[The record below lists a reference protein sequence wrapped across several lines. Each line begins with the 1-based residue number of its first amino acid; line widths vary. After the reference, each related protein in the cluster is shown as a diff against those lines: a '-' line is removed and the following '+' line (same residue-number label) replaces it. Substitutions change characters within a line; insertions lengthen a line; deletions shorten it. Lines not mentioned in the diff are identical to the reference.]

1 MDAWYIFN
9 SEMEYPNGCSL
20 VEAVVSN
27 RNQNPVQEADVVII
41 GGGPAGLTAGIYAG
55 RAQLSTLILEKG
67 LPGGQIAQTEE
78 VENYP
83 GFDEAVSGPE
93 LSQRMVRQAE
103 KFGAKI
109 LMEEVQGLEQREGG
123 FRVTGYSGTYDAK
136 AVIVATGATPRRL
149 GVPGEDEFYGRGV
162 STCATCD
169 GFFYRSKHVIVV
181 GGGDA
186 AVEEGMF
193 LTKFADKVTV
203 IHRRGELRANKEAQ
217 KRAFANPKMNWVWNT
232 IVEEV
237 LGDGQVTGV
246 RVRDVESGER
256 STIESDGVFIYV
268 GHNPNTDYLGD
279 LLELTPTGYA
289 KVRDE
294 IYTNVPGIFAA
305 GDVSDEVYRQLSTS
319 VGAGTRAAMATE
331 RYLAEQE
338 AHVHVSRSEADVVS
352 GAAAS

>member
-1 MDAWYIFN
+1 M
-9 SEMEYPNGCSL
+9 SRQTQQ
-20 VEAVVSN
+20 V
-27 RNQNPVQEADVVII
+27 DVVII
-41 GGGPAGLTAGIYAG
+41 GAGPAGLTAGIYAG
-55 RAQLSTLILEKG
+55 RAQLRTLILEKG

-93 LSQRMVRQAE
+93 LSQRMVKQAE

-109 LMEEVQGLEQREGG
+109 LMEEVQGLARKGEG
-123 FRVTGYSGTYDAK
+123 FVVTGYDGDYEAP

-169 GFFYRSKHVIVV
+169 GFFYRGKHVIVV

-203 IHRRGELRANKEAQ
+203 IHRRDELRANKEAQ
-217 KRAFANPKMNWVWNT
+217 RRAFANPKMSWLWNT
-232 IVEEV
+232 VVEEV
-237 LGDGQVTGV
+237 LGGEQVTGV
-246 RVRDVESGER
+246 TVRDVASGER
-256 STIESDGVFIYV
+256 GTLEADGVFIYV
-268 GHNPNTDYLGD
+268 GHDPNTSYLGG
-279 LLELTPTGYA
+279 LLELTPSGYA

-305 GDVSDEVYRQLSTS
+305 GDVADEVYRQLSTS
-319 VGAGTRAAMATE
+319 VGAGTRAAMAAE
-331 RYLAEQE
+331 RYLAERE
-338 AHVHVSRSEADVVS
+338 AHVHISSSEADIVS